1 MERYVLSHEEM
12 KTYPEPLSACIG
24 YFDGLH
30 IGHQALVTTAIEQ
43 AKERNIKSAMITFHP
58 DPWVVLKD
66 MKHVQH
72 LTTLK
77 DRQDLVEKMG
87 VDVFIVI
94 NFTKTLAA
102 MSRDDFFENILCKL
116 NLDVLV
122 YGFDFRFGNMGQGD
136 SQFLKETGVACFT
149 PIEVEEVKDHDVK
162 ISTTR
167 ITHLIQEG
175 DMEEV
180 TRLLKRPYGFSGIV
194 VDGRK
199 KGREIGFPTANL
211 DILPEYIVPR
221 LGVYIA
227 QATLGERH
235 FLAMV
240 NIGHNPTFNT
250 RTDVSVE
257 AYLLDFNEMIYGQ
270 RLELKFIHRIRS
282 ELKFSSIQELIEQM
296 NEDYRYTREYA
307 HEFKLTEQF

>member
-1 MERYVLSHEEM
+1 MERYVLNHEEM
-12 KTYPEPLSACIG
+12 KAYPEPLSACIG
-24 YFDGLH
+24 YFDGVH
-30 IGHQALVTTAIEQ
+30 IGHQALVTTAIEA
-43 AKERNIKSAMITFHP
+43 AKQRNIKSAMITFHP

-77 DRQDLVEKMG
+77 DRQDIVEAMG
-87 VDVFIVI
+87 IDVFIVI
-94 NFTKTLAA
+94 NFTKSLAA
-102 MSRDDFFENILCKL
+102 MSKEDFFETILCQL
-116 NLDVLV
+116 NLEVLV
-122 YGFDFRFGNMGQGD
+122 YGFDFRFGYMGQGD
-136 SQFLKETGVACFT
+136 TQYLKDIGSTCFT
-149 PIEVEEVKDHDVK
+149 PIEVAEVKDDDVK

-175 DMEEV
+175 KMEEV
-180 TRLLKRPYGFSGIV
+180 TRLLKRPYGFGGIV

-211 DILPEYIVPR
+211 DILPEYIVPK

-227 QATLGERH
+227 LATLNQRQ

-250 RTDVSVE
+250 RSDVSVE

-270 RLELKFIHRIRS
+270 RLELKFVHRIRS